1 MPLPLPLPDDPR
13 KWDGWRAFDSPNF
26 YERLCF
32 GPEENP
38 SDAAIEDQCRQLLV
52 WWQKKLP
59 LKSQPS
65 NPIAQLLWAGMDAA
79 PQKLSQARSEL
90 LRPESRAR
98 IDAEIRA
105 KRREEGLQ
113 EFRRFL
119 DFALSDNVLTPE
131 EESSLRKLGEEKGLS
146 EEDMN
151 STIES
156 ELKARNA
163 QRADEVVVEAPPD
176 PAATPAQ
183 RRVRTTR
190 VVQASPPEEFK
201 RMLALSGLNSDSMTD
216 DQRDAL
222 INMAENLGLDAGDAE
237 DMVDEYLDEMDQGGG
252 TPPMTPVIPG
262 KPASG
267 AKVPTKPGGKAPLS
281 GSTQR
286 VALATPAVAS
296 ALTSDEERA
305 RYPDFVSQTVQQQFV
320 LIPSGTFTMGS
331 TGSGAATNEQPT
343 GKVTLS
349 RYFMSRHP
357 ITNEQYELF
366 DPSHRSK
373 RLVKAD
379 KRHPVVYVS
388 SLEAIKFCQWLSSRE
403 RKRYRLPTEAEWE
416 YAARGSDGRSYPWGE
431 TVGRGDLANFADANT
446 AFAWSDRSINDGF
459 AESSPVG
466 SFPRGASPFGIEDLA
481 GNVWEW
487 CSDYYD
493 IYKGAERTNPQGPRA
508 GSQRILRGGSWKS
521 RFNSLRTSARSFNA
535 PNFAANDV
543 GFRVVCECD

>member
-13 KWDGWRAFDSPNF
+13 KWDGWRAFDSANY

-32 GPEENP
+32 SPGENP
-38 SDAAIEDQCRQLLV
+38 SDALIEDQCRQLLV

-65 NPIAQLLWAGMDAA
+65 NPIAQLLWSGMDAA

-90 LRPESRAR
+90 LRPESRVR

-105 KRREEGLQ
+105 KRREVGLL

-119 DFALSDNVLTPE
+119 DFALSDNILTKE

-146 EEDMN
+146 GSDMDA
-151 STIES
+151 TIEG
-156 ELKARNA
+156 ELQTRGAKRLDEIPAPSPVAPAVPATRRI
-163 QRADEVVVEAPPD
+163 RAGRGS
-176 PAATPAQ
+176 PAD
-183 RRVRTTR
+183 
-190 VVQASPPEEFK
+190 EFK
-201 RMLALSGLNSDSMTD
+201 RMLSLSGLDSDSMTD
-216 DQRDAL
+216 DQRDAF

-237 DMVDEYLDEMDQGGG
+237 DMVDEYLDGTEQRAAPAAKVTPL
-252 TPPMTPVIPG
+252 TPP
-262 KPASG
+262 ARAG
-267 AKVPTKPGGKAPLS
+267 AARPQGPGG
-281 GSTQR
+281 TQR
-286 VALATPAVAS
+286 VAPVTPTVAAPT
-296 ALTSDEERA
+296 ALSVDEERA
-305 RYPDFVSQTVQQQFV
+305 RYPNFSSEAIDQPFV
-320 LIPSGTFTMGS
+320 LIPSGSFMMGS
-331 TGSGAATNEQPT
+331 TSSGAAANEQPT
-343 GKVTLS
+343 AKVNLT
-349 RYFMSRHP
+349 RFFISRHP

-403 RKRYRLPTEAEWE
+403 RKRYRIPTEAEWE
-416 YAARGSDGRSYPWGE
+416 FAARGTDGRTYPWGE
-431 TVGRGDLANFADANT
+431 TTSRGDLANFADANT
-446 AFAWSDRSINDGF
+446 AFAWSDRAVNDGF
-459 AESSPVG
+459 AETSPVG
-466 SFPRGASPFGIEDLA
+466 AFPRGASPFGVEDMA

-487 CSDYYD
+487 CLDFYEA
-493 IYKGAERTNPQGPRA
+493 YKVAEKTNPQGPRA

-521 RFNSLRTSARSFNA
+521 RFNSLRASARSFNA

>member
-13 KWDGWRAFDSPNF
+13 KWDGWRAFDSANY

-32 GPEENP
+32 SPGENP
-38 SDAAIEDQCRQLLV
+38 SDALIEDQCRQLLV

-65 NPIAQLLWAGMDAA
+65 NPIAQLLWSGMDAA

-90 LRPESRAR
+90 LRPESRVR

-105 KRREEGLQ
+105 KRREVGLL

-119 DFALSDNVLTPE
+119 DFALSDNILTKE

-146 EEDMN
+146 GSDMDA
-151 STIES
+151 TIEG
-156 ELKARNA
+156 ELQTRGAKRLDEIPAPSPVARA
-163 QRADEVVVEAPPD
+163 VPATRRIRAGRGS
-176 PAATPAQ
+176 PAD
-183 RRVRTTR
+183 
-190 VVQASPPEEFK
+190 EFK
-201 RMLALSGLNSDSMTD
+201 RMLSLSGLDSDSMTD
-216 DQRDAL
+216 DQRDAF

-237 DMVDEYLDEMDQGGG
+237 DMVDEYLDGTEQGAAPAAKVTPL
-252 TPPMTPVIPG
+252 TPPARASAARPPG
-262 KPASG
+262 
-267 AKVPTKPGGKAPLS
+267 PGG
-281 GSTQR
+281 TQR
-286 VALATPAVAS
+286 VAPVTPTVAAPT
-296 ALTSDEERA
+296 ALSVDEERA
-305 RYPDFVSQTVQQQFV
+305 RYPNFSAEAIDQPFV
-320 LIPSGTFTMGS
+320 LIPSGSFMMGS
-331 TGSGAATNEQPT
+331 TSSGAAANEQPT
-343 GKVTLS
+343 AKVNLT
-349 RYFMSRHP
+349 RFFISRHP

-403 RKRYRLPTEAEWE
+403 RKRYRIPTEAEWE
-416 YAARGSDGRSYPWGE
+416 FAARGTDGRTYPWGE
-431 TVGRGDLANFADANT
+431 TTSRGDLANFADANT
-446 AFAWSDRSINDGF
+446 AFAWSDRAVNDGF
-459 AESSPVG
+459 AETSPVG
-466 SFPRGASPFGIEDLA
+466 AFPRGASAFGVEDMA

-487 CSDYYD
+487 CLDFYEA
-493 IYKGAERTNPQGPRA
+493 YKVAEKTNPQGPRA

-521 RFNSLRTSARSFNA
+521 RFNSLRASARSFNA

>member
-13 KWDGWRAFDSPNF
+13 KWDGWRAFDSANY

-32 GPEENP
+32 SPGENP
-38 SDAAIEDQCRQLLV
+38 SDALIEDQCRQLLV

-65 NPIAQLLWAGMDAA
+65 NPIAQLLWSGMDAA

-90 LRPESRAR
+90 LRPESRVR

-105 KRREEGLQ
+105 KRREVGLL

-119 DFALSDNVLTPE
+119 DFALSDNILTKE

-146 EEDMN
+146 GSDMDA
-151 STIES
+151 TIEG
-156 ELKARNA
+156 ELQTRGAKRL
-163 QRADEVVVEAPPD
+163 DEIPAPPPVA
-176 PAATPAQ
+176 PAVPATRRIRAGRGSPAD
-183 RRVRTTR
+183 
-190 VVQASPPEEFK
+190 EFK
-201 RMLALSGLNSDSMTD
+201 RMLSLSGLDSDSMTD
-216 DQRDAL
+216 DQRDAF

-237 DMVDEYLDEMDQGGG
+237 DMVDEYLDGTEQRAAPAAKVTPL
-252 TPPMTPVIPG
+252 TPP
-262 KPASG
+262 ARAG
-267 AKVPTKPGGKAPLS
+267 AARPQGPGG
-281 GSTQR
+281 TQR
-286 VALATPAVAS
+286 VAPVTPTVAAPT
-296 ALTSDEERA
+296 ALSVDEERA
-305 RYPDFVSQTVQQQFV
+305 RYPNFSSEAIDQPFV
-320 LIPSGTFTMGS
+320 LIPSGSFMMGS
-331 TGSGAATNEQPT
+331 TSSGAAANEQPT
-343 GKVTLS
+343 AKVNLT
-349 RYFMSRHP
+349 RFFISRHP

-403 RKRYRLPTEAEWE
+403 RKRYRIPTEAEWE
-416 YAARGSDGRSYPWGE
+416 FAARGTDGRTYPWGE
-431 TVGRGDLANFADANT
+431 TTSRGDLANFADANT
-446 AFAWSDRSINDGF
+446 AFAWSDRAVNDGF
-459 AESSPVG
+459 AETSPVG
-466 SFPRGASPFGIEDLA
+466 AFPRGASPFGVEDMA

-487 CSDYYD
+487 CLDFYEA
-493 IYKGAERTNPQGPRA
+493 YKVAEKTNPQGPRA

-521 RFNSLRTSARSFNA
+521 RFNSLRASARSFNA

>member
-13 KWDGWRAFDSPNF
+13 KWDGWRSFDSTNY

-32 GPEENP
+32 APGENP

-105 KRREEGLQ
+105 KRREVGLL

-119 DFALSDNVLTPE
+119 DFALSDNILTKE
-131 EESSLRKLGEEKGLS
+131 EESSLRKLGDEKGLS
-146 EEDMN
+146 SGDMD
-151 STIES
+151 STIDA
-156 ELKARNA
+156 ELQTRGA
-163 QRADEVVVEAPPD
+163 QRADDMVEAAPE

-183 RRVRTTR
+183 RRMRTNR
-190 VVQASPPEEFK
+190 LAHISPTDEFK
-201 RMLALSGLNSDSMTD
+201 RMLSLSGLDSDSMTD

-237 DMVDEYLDEMDQGGG
+237 NMVDDYLESVEATAGAAPAAPPATPAVRAPAARGSGPSGG
-252 TPPMTPVIPG
+252 
-262 KPASG
+262 A
-267 AKVPTKPGGKAPLS
+267 
-281 GSTQR
+281 QR
-286 VALATPAVAS
+286 AALATPAIAPP
-296 ALTSDEERA
+296 APMTPDAERA
-305 RYPDFVSQTVQQQFV
+305 RYPDFVSETINQQFV
-320 LIPSGTFTMGS
+320 LVPSGFFMMGS
-331 TGSGAATNEQPT
+331 TGSGAAANEQPT
-343 GKVTLS
+343 AKVTLS
-349 RYFMSRHP
+349 RFYIGRQT

-416 YAARGSDGRSYPWGE
+416 FAARGTDGRTYPWGE

-446 AFAWSDRSINDGF
+446 AFAWSDRAINDGF
-459 AESSPVG
+459 AETSPVG
-466 SFPRGASPFGIEDLA
+466 SFPRGASPFGLEDMA

-487 CSDYYD
+487 CMDYYD
-493 IYKGAERTNPQGPRA
+493 AYKGAERTNPPGPRA

-521 RFNSLRTSARSFNA
+521 RFNSLRASARSFNA

>member
-13 KWDGWRAFDSPNF
+13 KWDGWRAFDSANY

-32 GPEENP
+32 SPGENP
-38 SDAAIEDQCRQLLV
+38 SDALIEDQCRQLLV

-65 NPIAQLLWAGMDAA
+65 NPIAQLLWSGMDAA

-90 LRPESRAR
+90 LRPESRVR

-105 KRREEGLQ
+105 KRREVGLL

-119 DFALSDNVLTPE
+119 DFALSDNILTKE

-146 EEDMN
+146 GSDMDA
-151 STIES
+151 TIEG
-156 ELKARNA
+156 ELQTRGAKRLDEIPAPSPVAPAVPATRRI
-163 QRADEVVVEAPPD
+163 RAG
-176 PAATPAQ
+176 
-183 RRVRTTR
+183 RG
-190 VVQASPPEEFK
+190 SPSDEFK
-201 RMLALSGLNSDSMTD
+201 RMLSLSGLDSDSMTD
-216 DQRDAL
+216 DQRDAF

-237 DMVDEYLDEMDQGGG
+237 DMVDEYLDGTEQRAAPAAKVTPL
-252 TPPMTPVIPG
+252 TPP
-262 KPASG
+262 ARAG
-267 AKVPTKPGGKAPLS
+267 AARPQGPGG
-281 GSTQR
+281 TQR
-286 VALATPAVAS
+286 VAPVTPTVAAPT
-296 ALTSDEERA
+296 ALSVDEERA
-305 RYPDFVSQTVQQQFV
+305 RYPNFSSEAIDQPFV
-320 LIPSGTFTMGS
+320 LIPSGSFMMGS
-331 TGSGAATNEQPT
+331 TSSGAAANEQPT
-343 GKVTLS
+343 AKVNLT
-349 RYFMSRHP
+349 RFFISRHP

-403 RKRYRLPTEAEWE
+403 RKRYRIPTEAEWE
-416 YAARGSDGRSYPWGE
+416 FAARGTDGRTYPWGE
-431 TVGRGDLANFADANT
+431 TTSRGDLANFADANT
-446 AFAWSDRSINDGF
+446 AFAWSDRAVNDGF
-459 AESSPVG
+459 AETSPVG
-466 SFPRGASPFGIEDLA
+466 AFPRGASPFGVEDMA

-487 CSDYYD
+487 CLDFYEA
-493 IYKGAERTNPQGPRA
+493 YKVAEKTNPQGPRA

-521 RFNSLRTSARSFNA
+521 RFNSLRASARSFNA

>member
-13 KWDGWRAFDSPNF
+13 KWDGWRAFDSANY

-32 GPEENP
+32 APGENP

-90 LRPESRAR
+90 LRPESRTR

-105 KRREEGLQ
+105 KRREEGLV

-119 DFALSDNVLTPE
+119 DFALSDNILTKE

-146 EEDMN
+146 SEDMD
-151 STIES
+151 STIET
-156 ELKARNA
+156 ELTTRKA
-163 QRADEVVVEAPPD
+163 QRADDIVEAPPD

-183 RRVRTTR
+183 RRMRTTR
-190 VVQASPPEEFK
+190 VAHVSPTDEFK
-201 RMLALSGLNSDSMTD
+201 RMLTLSGLDSDSMTD

-237 DMVDEYLDEMDQGGG
+237 DLVDEYLDAMEEKAGAPAPATPAAPARPSPRPQG
-252 TPPMTPVIPG
+252 
-262 KPASG
+262 PAR
-267 AKVPTKPGGKAPLS
+267 APLS

-286 VALATPAVAS
+286 VALAAPAVAPP
-296 ALTSDEERA
+296 AQLTPDAERA
-305 RYPDFVSQTVQQQFV
+305 RYLDFVSETIHQQFV
-320 LIPSGTFTMGS
+320 LVPSGVFTMGS
-331 TGSGAATNEQPT
+331 TGSGAAANEQPT

-349 RYFMSRHP
+349 RFFIARQP
-357 ITNEQYELF
+357 VTNEQYELF

-416 YAARGSDGRSYPWGE
+416 YAARGTDGRTYPWGE
-431 TVGRGDLANFADANT
+431 TTGRGDLANFADANT
-446 AFAWSDRSINDGF
+446 AFAWSDRAINDGF

-466 SFPRGASPFGIEDLA
+466 SFPRGASPFGLDDMA

-493 IYKGAERTNPQGPRA
+493 AYKGAERTNPQGPRA

-521 RFNSLRTSARSFNA
+521 RFNSLRASARSFNA